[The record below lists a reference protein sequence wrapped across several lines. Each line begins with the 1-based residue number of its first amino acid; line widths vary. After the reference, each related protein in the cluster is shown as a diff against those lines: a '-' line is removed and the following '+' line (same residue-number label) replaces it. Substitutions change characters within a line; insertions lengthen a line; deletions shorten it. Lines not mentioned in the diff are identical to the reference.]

1 MRRLRALGLFTVGYM
16 LLALLSPAVATVPA
30 LVTFTLASSLLLG
43 PDRSEAPPKPDA
55 RER

>member
-43 PDRSEAPPKPDA
+43 PDRSEAAPKPGA

>member
-30 LVTFTLASSLLLG
+30 LVTFTLASFLLLG
-43 PDRSEAPPKPDA
+43 PARSEAQPKA
-55 RER
+55 RPRGR